1 MTARLKHIPLTI
13 FQGFFQTETVGGLVL
28 LAFGLAALAMRFAV
42 GIIVGSLLAGVAGA
56 VLLKMSPVLRDD
68 Q

>member
-1 MTARLKHIPLTI
+1 MTARLKHISLTI
-13 FQGFFQTETVGGLVL
+13 FQRFFQTETVGGLVL